1 MTTEELILGH
11 FDKALTPDDESRLQ
25 RTLSGSPEA
34 RSLYDQ
40 HAALQQLLAS
50 DVAALAPSA
59 RLDKLAIA
67 GALGALPE
75 AVGGG
80 GAAGWLGGKMVAGI
94 AAILVVGASIAM
106 LVNSGSKQNQTA
118 PVNVPASQQAPVV
131 NIAPA
136 VPAPE
141 PPKSKVAP
149 EKEKPA
155 EIASSATKSAKPAR
169 KQTIASAGRKATNP
183 LKIDTQRTDVK
194 PEIKVQ
200 PSSPK

>member
-34 RSLYDQ
+34 RGLYDQ

-59 RLDKLAIA
+59 GLDKLAIA
-67 GALGALPE
+67 GALGAVPE

-94 AAILVVGASIAM
+94 AAVLVGGASIAM
-106 LVNSGSKQNQTA
+106 LVTSGSKPDQSV
-118 PVNVPASQQAPVV
+118 PVNGPAPVV
-131 NIAPA
+131 NVTPTL
-136 VPAPE
+136 PAPE
-141 PPKSKVAP
+141 PPKNEVPP

-155 EIASSATKSAKPAR
+155 EIASSTTKIVKPAR
-169 KQTIASAGRKATNP
+169 KQTIASAGRKTTNQ
-183 LKIDTQRTDVK
+183 LKIDSRRTDVETNTQVK
-194 PEIKVQ
+194 PLGSK
-200 PSSPK
+200 